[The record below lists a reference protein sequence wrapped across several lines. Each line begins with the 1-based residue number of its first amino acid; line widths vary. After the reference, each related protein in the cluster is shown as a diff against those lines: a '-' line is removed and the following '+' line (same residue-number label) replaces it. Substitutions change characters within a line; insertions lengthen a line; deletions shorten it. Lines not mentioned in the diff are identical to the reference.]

1 VDIPQLELRRFVD
14 DPRLVVARH
23 ELAVV
28 EARGVRV
35 VVALCA
41 GVACALRQRNRF
53 LERQHIGSEPTGVQ
67 RDGPRLAFQQGRG
80 RLVEVEGVAK
90 GVQGDAEA
98 VAGAFRL
105 PVVPES
111 RAQRLT
117 RETVRR
123 VRY

>member
-1 VDIPQLELRRFVD
+1 VLVLR
-14 DPRLVVARH
+14 
-23 ELAVV
+23 
-28 EARGVRV
+28 
-35 VVALCA
+35 A

-67 RDGPRLAFQQGRG
+67 RDGLRVAFQQRRG
-80 RLVEVEGVAK
+80 RLVGVK
-90 GVQGDAEA
+90 GVSNRVQGDAEA

-111 RAQRLT
+111 RAQRLS